1 MSDQASFSP
10 STTVTDKVKETIDQA
25 AMATPVAKVK
35 GLVFHRVFSREGIH
49 PFDEIAWEL
58 RDATITNEKGEVV
71 FSQKEVEVPTFW
83 SQTATNIVVSK
94 YFRGRLGTPD
104 RETSVRQMVTRVA
117 KTMADWGRKDGFFKT
132 STDADIFEM
141 ELKALLVNQMYA
153 FNSPVWF
160 NVGVVERPQCSAC
173 FINSVQDDMRSI
185 LNLAVTEGMLFK
197 GGSGTGTNFS
207 TLRSSKEYLG
217 NSSGKSSGPVS
228 FLKGFDA
235 FAGVIKSG
243 GKTRRAAKMVIM
255 DIDHPDVVEFI
266 NSKASEE
273 KKAWALIDAGYDGS
287 FNGEAYGSV
296 FFQNANHSVR
306 LTDEFMAAVEK
317 NGKWQTHYVTTKE
330 VCETYDARDLMKQI
344 AEAAHLCGDP
354 GLQFDTTVNDWHTC
368 SNTDRIY
375 ASNPCSEYMF
385 LNDSAC
391 NLGSI
396 NLMKF
401 RTENN
406 DLDVVKFK
414 QAIDVVITAMEIS
427 VSNSSYP
434 TPMIEQNSHDFRPL
448 GLGFANLGAFLMVR
462 GLAYDSDDGRSFA
475 AAITALMTGEGY
487 VQSARIAQEVGT
499 FKYYHFN
506 EKPFLRVIGKH
517 RRAAHQLQPQGV
529 SSALLNAAKG
539 VWDEAEELGS
549 KTGFRNAQISVLAP
563 TGTIA
568 FLMDC
573 DTTGI
578 EPDIALVKYK
588 WLVGGGLMKIVNNSV
603 PEALQT
609 LGYDSSQA
617 QAILKYVDE
626 KDTIE
631 GAPELKPEHLSV
643 FDCAF
648 KAKNGVR
655 SIHYLGHIRMMA
667 AVQPFLSGAIS
678 KTVNMPT
685 DATVEDIQEAYLLS
699 WKYGLKAIAVY
710 RDGCKRTQP
719 LVTSLDKHK
728 DDKSAVVTAQVIK
741 PARRRMPEERQ
752 AITHSFTIG
761 NHKGYISAGLYE
773 DGTLGEIFIR
783 MSKEGSTISGLMD
796 AMATIT
802 SISLQYGVPLK
813 VLVNKMAHVRFEPS
827 GFTSNENI
835 RIAKSIVDYI
845 FRWLAYK
852 FLPPEDLAFIGL
864 NNLQTDLNN
873 LESKPSAGA
882 EDFQKQKEMLQA
894 EEGKVYQQTVLNLEA
909 MHSTFDT
916 QSDAPACDTCG
927 AIMVRNASCYK
938 CLNCGGT
945 SGCS

>member
-1 MSDQASFSP
+1 MSDNAGFSP
-10 STTVTDKVKETIDQA
+10 SATVAEKIKET
-25 AMATPVAKVK
+25 VADNSSPITANKTK
-35 GLVFHRVFSREGIH
+35 GLSFIRMFSREGVH

-58 RDATITNEKGEVV
+58 REAVITNEKGEVV
-71 FSQKEVEVPTFW
+71 FSQKEVEVPSFW
-83 SQTATNIVVSK
+83 SQSATNIVVSK
-94 YFRGRLGTPD
+94 YFRGRLGTAE

-117 KTMADWGRKDGFFKT
+117 KTMADWGKKDGYFKT
-132 STDADIFEM
+132 EIDAQVFEM
-141 ELKALLVNQMYA
+141 ELTSMLVNQMYA

-228 FLKGFDA
+228 FLRGFDA

-255 DIDHPDVVEFI
+255 DIDHPDIPEFI
-266 NSKASEE
+266 NSKANEE

-306 LTDEFMAAVEK
+306 LTDEFMSAVEK

-330 VCETYDARDLMKQI
+330 VCETYEARDLMNQI

-354 GLQFDTTVNDWHTC
+354 GLQFDTTINDWHTC
-368 SNTDRIY
+368 SNTERIY

-391 NLGSI
+391 NLSSI

-401 RTENN
+401 RTETN
-406 DLDVVKFK
+406 DLDVPRFK
-414 QAIDVVITAMEIS
+414 QAVDIATTAMEI
-427 VSNSSYP
+427 VVGNSSYP

-448 GLGFANLGAFLMVR
+448 GLGYANLGAFLMVR
-462 GLAYDSDDGRSFA
+462 GLAYDSDEGRNFTG
-475 AAITALMTGEGY
+475 AITALMTGEGY
-487 VQSARIAQEVGT
+487 VQSAKISQEVGS
-499 FKYYHFN
+499 FKYFHFN

-517 RRAAHQLQPQGV
+517 RRAAYQLQPKGT
-529 SSALLNAAKG
+529 SSALLNEAHR

-549 KTGFRNAQISVLAP
+549 KFGFRNAQISVLAP

-603 PEALQT
+603 AEALHT
-609 LGYDSSQA
+609 LGYNAAQV
-617 QAILKYVDE
+617 QAILKYIDE

-631 GAPELKPEHLSV
+631 GAPELKAEHLTV

-648 KAKNGVR
+648 KPKNGSR

-667 AVQPFLSGAIS
+667 AAQPFLSGAIS

-685 DATVEDIQEAYLLS
+685 DVTVDDIKEAYLLA

-728 DDKSAVVTAQVIK
+728 DDKTVMATVIK
-741 PARRRMPEERQ
+741 PARHRMPDERQ

-864 NNLQTDLNN
+864 NNLSNDLSA
-873 LESKPSAGA
+873 LEENKSGVAVADLLK
-882 EDFQKQKEMLQA
+882 KKELLKE
-894 EEGKVYQQTVLNLEA
+894 EEGKTYEQTVLNLDA

-927 AIMVRNASCYK
+927 AIMVRNAACYK
-938 CLNCGGT
+938 CLNCGAT